1 MPDQTTEVDEKPDA
15 TQAASGESLAV
26 VVLAGGLGTR
36 MRSRIPKELHP
47 LAGRPLITYVLEATQ
62 ALPATQRIL
71 VVSPAKT
78 ELRALLPDG
87 WDVVVQPEPLGT
99 AHALAQALPSLR
111 SEVSWVLL
119 VFGDHPLLT
128 AQDLERLWTAALAK
142 RPLAAVLTTI
152 LPDPGA
158 YGRIQRDGTGR
169 VQGVIEAR
177 DDQQTYT
184 GPVEVVSGATLYW
197 RPWLEKALPRV
208 PCSPSGEYYHTALV
222 ALAATSEHPTDPV
235 ITVVAPPETALGV
248 NDRVDLAR
256 AEALLRDRIV
266 QAYQRAGVTIVDPA
280 STWIELGVEIEADV
294 RIEPFTILRGRTR
307 IASGSCIGPQAFVRD
322 SVIGPDCVIVAS
334 VLEEATLGARVHV
347 GPYSHL
353 RPGTVVEDDVHIGN
367 FAELKNARVGRG
379 TRIGHVSYV
388 GDAELGAR
396 VNIGAGTVTCNFDGV
411 AKHRTIIED
420 DAFIGSDTM
429 LVAPVWVGRGARTGA
444 GSVVTKDVQP
454 GATVVGVPARPIG
467 SRRVRRGEET
477 GA

>member
-1 MPDQTTEVDEKPDA
+1 MTEVDEKSDK
-15 TQAASGESLAV
+15 TQAASGESIAV

-62 ALPATQRIL
+62 SVPATQRIL

-78 ELRALLPDG
+78 ELRLLLPEG
-87 WDVVVQPEPLGT
+87 WEVVVQAEPLGT

-111 SEVSWVLL
+111 AEVSWVLL

-128 AQDLERLWTAALAK
+128 AQDLERLRTAALAK
-142 RPLAAVLTTI
+142 RPLAAVLTTV
-152 LPDPGA
+152 LPDAGA
-158 YGRIQRDGTGR
+158 YGRIRRDRAGR
-169 VQGVIEAR
+169 VQAVVEAR
-177 DDQQTYT
+177 DDQQTYS
-184 GPVEVVSGATLYW
+184 GSVEVVSGATVYW
-197 RPWLEKALPRV
+197 RPWLEQVLPRV
-208 PCSPSGEYYHTALV
+208 PRSASGEYYHTALV
-222 ALAATSEHPTDPV
+222 ALAVASQHPTEPV
-235 ITVVAPPETALGV
+235 ITVAAPPETALGV

-256 AEALLRDRIV
+256 AEALLRQRIV
-266 QAYQRAGVTIVDPA
+266 QEHQRAGVTIVDPVT
-280 STWIELGVEIEADV
+280 TWIEPGVEIEADV

-307 IASGSCIGPQAFVRD
+307 IASGSCIGPQAVVHD
-322 SVIGPDCVIVAS
+322 SVIGPECVVIAS
-334 VLEEATLGARVHV
+334 VLEGVTLGARVHV

-367 FAELKNARVGRG
+367 FAELKNAHIGCQ

-388 GDAELGAR
+388 GDAEIGAR
-396 VNIGAGTVTCNFDGV
+396 VNIGAGAVTCNFDGV

-429 LVAPVWVGRGARTGA
+429 LVAPVRVGRGARTGA

-467 SRRVRRGEET
+467 SRHVRRGEET

>member
-1 MPDQTTEVDEKPDA
+1 
-15 TQAASGESLAV
+15 
-26 VVLAGGLGTR
+26 

-62 ALPATQRIL
+62 ALPARQRIL

-87 WDVVVQPEPLGT
+87 WQMVVQPEPLGT

-128 AQDLERLWTAALAK
+128 AQDLERLWTVALAK

-158 YGRIQRDGTGR
+158 YGRIQRDGEGR
-169 VQGVIEAR
+169 VQGVVEAR

-197 RPWLEKALPRV
+197 RPWVESAVPRV
-208 PCSPSGEYYHTALV
+208 PRSPSGEYYHTALV
-222 ALAATSEHPTDPV
+222 ALAATCEHSTDPV

-280 STWIELGVEIEADV
+280 STWIEPGVEIEADV

-307 IASGSCIGPQAFVRD
+307 IGSGSCIGPQAFVRD
-322 SVIGPDCVIVAS
+322 SVIGPDCVVVAS

-367 FAELKNARVGRG
+367 FAELKNARVGPG

-429 LVAPVWVGRGARTGA
+429 LVAPVRVGRGARTGA

-467 SRRVRRGEET
+467 SRRVRRGDET